1 MPKILMPKIA
11 ISYRRSDSSA
21 IAGRIF
27 DRLAAHY
34 GKASVF
40 MDIDNIPFGAD
51 FRAHIRAVLQETQV
65 LIVVIGPHWLG
76 TDASGAVRMN
86 QESDPV
92 RAEIEAALVGKLP
105 LIPVLVDGARMPDS
119 AELPASFKEFAFL
132 NAAEVATGRDFHPH
146 LDRLIAAIDRTVA
159 APASPHAVSAG
170 TANSRSPAPRAAAG
184 GAAIAVSPPG
194 SWSTDLARYL
204 IVPIVALLVAHH
216 IIVNAL
222 DLDSG
227 YLRVVSIGVPFIS
240 GVLLSWQ
247 GGRGAGAAVAIAVAL
262 GVIAVAGMTVS
273 QGLSS
278 GDPILPETRFE
289 WRDNIEYA
297 ASIGLSLFAGHALA
311 RALAAAW
318 RRKTEGI

>member
-1 MPKILMPKIA
+1 L
-11 ISYRRSDSSA
+11 DSSA

-27 DRLAAHY
+27 DRLAAYY

-40 MDIDNIPFGAD
+40 MDIDNIPFGTD
-51 FRAHIRAVLQETQV
+51 FRAHIRSVLRETQV

-92 RAEIEAALVGKLP
+92 RAEIEAALAAKLP
-105 LIPVLVDGARMPDS
+105 LIPVLVDGARMPHS

-146 LDRLIAAIDRTVA
+146 LDRLIAAIDRTVK
-159 APASPHAVSAG
+159 APASPRG
-170 TANSRSPAPRAAAG
+170 PAPRAAAG
-184 GAAIAVSPPG
+184 GGDIAVALPG
-194 SWSTDLARYL
+194 SWPTDLARYL
-204 IVPIVALLVAHH
+204 IVPTIALLAAHH

-222 DLDSG
+222 DLDAG
-227 YLRVVSIGVPFIS
+227 YLRVVTVVVPFAS
-240 GVLLSWQ
+240 GFLLCWQ

-297 ASIGLSLFAGHALA
+297 ASIALSLFAGHALA
-311 RALAAAW
+311 RMLAAAL
-318 RRKTEGI
+318 RRKTERI